1 MKRQAAVVVLLAAL
15 AVYTASALR
24 QPEATVVALPSTTT
38 TTAKPTTTT
47 RPPATTSNAAPVDR
61 RAEVAAI
68 HHDAWFRW
76 FDGVYRQDAEVI
88 DSVAGVNAL
97 VGWAADA
104 HDIVA
109 WTDAPTRDNVK
120 VTLQRVLLD
129 RPDCLVVSSILDI
142 TEFVDSA
149 GPYQVVDVLFPVGDS
164 WGFAAFYMYERE
176 MWQVDCDYLQRR

>member
-1 MKRQAAVVVLLAAL
+1 MIRQAVVMVLLAVMT
-15 AVYTASALR
+15 VYTVTALR
-24 QPEATVVALPSTTT
+24 QPETTVAAMPSTTT
-38 TTAKPTTTT
+38 TIRPTTTT
-47 RPPATTSNAAPVDR
+47 SPPTPTTTGAPLDR

-76 FDGVYRQDAEVI
+76 FDGVYRQDPEVI

-97 VGWAADA
+97 IGWAADA

-109 WTDAPTRDNVK
+109 WTDVPTRDNVK
-120 VTLQRVLLD
+120 VTLQRILLD

-142 TEFVDSA
+142 TEFVDSS
-149 GPYQVVDVLFPVGDS
+149 GPYRVVDVLFPVGDS